1 MNSMYG
7 GKGAAPTG
15 ATGQSTG
22 NFPASVQGKHNF
34 YKEKTPRGYGR
45 VSMQNFSPEQL
56 GLFQQLFG
64 NLGPDSFTNRLAQ
77 GDQGTFDE
85 IEAPAL
91 RQFNELQGG
100 LASRF
105 SGMGTMGSRRSSGFQ
120 NASSQA
126 ASNFAQQLQSQR
138 QGLQRQALSDLF
150 AHSNT
155 LLGQRP
161 VEKAI
166 AQKGPSNFEKG
177 LDFTLR
183 AAEVASKFGNGDASA
198 AAGAA

>member
-7 GKGAAPTG
+7 GKGAAPTSAMG
-15 ATGQSTG
+15 SATGQS
-22 NFPASVQGKHNF
+22 SKSF
-34 YKEKTPRGYGR
+34 YKERTPRGYGQ
-45 VSMQNFSPEQL
+45 VSMQNFSPEQM

-64 NLGPDSFTNRLAQ
+64 NLGPDSFTNQLAQ
-77 GDQGTFDE
+77 GDQSAFGQL
-85 IEAPAL
+85 EAPAL

-138 QGLQRQALSDLF
+138 QGLQRQALQDLF

-183 AAEVASKFGNGDASA
+183 AAEVASKFGGGGANA
-198 AAGAA
+198 AAGAGAA